1 MEMDLTLV
9 NINLQEKKKIIKEK
23 LEEKEINYLKGK
35 IVDNILKN
43 ENAKYS
49 LFLKEKASEIV
60 NNIFN
65 TDKTNGDE
73 FKISISEKLKEKN
86 SKGKEEKKEDEKQKS
101 EKVSNKEKEDQ
112 KIEEEDEEEEEEDNE
127 SNNNEQKDNNNS
139 NNKVDNKDN
148 IRRKIKR
155 GFFNSVTDN
164 LNKVLNTIGS
174 KFYFMKFS
182 RSFSSDVVR
191 KNNKDLLYI
200 TLENIFEKK
209 ELFKENELDNYYH
222 NLKVVKSEEI
232 QGNEDLKKIMGKTY
246 FELFNEYINSK
257 EFKIDE
263 IRRLRENNMEESYI
277 QKYIFLAQHLLEFFQ
292 NL

>member
-1 MEMDLTLV
+1 MSLELTMADSSSSCQKSTLESNGNPKNVENAYSDIDLLFHK
-9 NINLQEKKKIIKEK
+9 NF
-23 LEEKEINYLKGK
+23 LEEGNNFFQGEHICFTDTEEMSSSNGNFDSYNLMRDNYEFGLPVSNILFENIKPQIPKRKKFEVIYPIKVSLFTETENTLNNKFILKKRKGK
-35 IVDNILKN
+35 ISKRMDN
-43 ENAKYS
+43 
-49 LFLKEKASEIV
+49 
-60 NNIFN
+60 
-65 TDKTNGDE
+65 
-73 FKISISEKLKEKN
+73 
-86 SKGKEEKKEDEKQKS
+86 Q
-101 EKVSNKEKEDQ
+101 
-112 KIEEEDEEEEEEDNE
+112 
-127 SNNNEQKDNNNS
+127 
-139 NNKVDNKDN
+139 DN

-191 KNNKDLLYI
+191 KNNTDLLYI

-222 NLKVVKSEEI
+222 NLKVVKNEEI
-232 QGNEDLKKIMGKTY
+232 KGNEDLKKIMGKTY

>member
-1 MEMDLTLV
+1 MSLELTMADSSSSCQKSTLESNGNPKNVENAYSDIDLLFHK
-9 NINLQEKKKIIKEK
+9 NF
-23 LEEKEINYLKGK
+23 LEEGNNFFQGEHICFTDTEEMSSSNGNFDSYNLMRDNYEFGLP
-35 IVDNILKN
+35 ISNILF
-43 ENAKYS
+43 ENIKPQIPKRKKFEVIYPIKVS
-49 LFLKEKASEIV
+49 LFTETENTLNNKFILKKRKA
-60 NNIFN
+60 
-65 TDKTNGDE
+65 
-73 FKISISEKLKEKN
+73 KISKRM
-86 SKGKEEKKEDEKQKS
+86 
-101 EKVSNKEKEDQ
+101 
-112 KIEEEDEEEEEEDNE
+112 DN
-127 SNNNEQKDNNNS
+127 Q
-139 NNKVDNKDN
+139 DN

-155 GFFNSVTDN
+155 GFFNSMTDN
-164 LNKVLNTIGS
+164 LNKVLNIIGS

-222 NLKVVKSEEI
+222 NFKVVKSEEI
-232 QGNEDLKKIMGKTY
+232 QGNEELKKIIGKTY

>member
-1 MEMDLTLV
+1 MSLELTMADSSSSCQKSTLESNGNPKNVENAYSDIDLLFHK
-9 NINLQEKKKIIKEK
+9 NF
-23 LEEKEINYLKGK
+23 LEEGNNFFQGEHICFTDTEEMSSSNENFDSYNLMRDNYEFGLPISNILFENIKPQIPKRKKFEVIYPIKVSLFTETENTLNNKFILKKRKGK
-35 IVDNILKN
+35 INKRMDN
-43 ENAKYS
+43 
-49 LFLKEKASEIV
+49 
-60 NNIFN
+60 
-65 TDKTNGDE
+65 
-73 FKISISEKLKEKN
+73 
-86 SKGKEEKKEDEKQKS
+86 Q
-101 EKVSNKEKEDQ
+101 
-112 KIEEEDEEEEEEDNE
+112 
-127 SNNNEQKDNNNS
+127 
-139 NNKVDNKDN
+139 DN

-155 GFFNSVTDN
+155 GFFSSVTDN

-182 RSFSSDVVR
+182 RTFSSDVVR
-191 KNNKDLLYI
+191 KNNKDLLYM

>member
-1 MEMDLTLV
+1 MSSSNENFDSYNLMRDNYEFGLPVSNILFENIKPQIPKRKKFEVIYPIKVSLFTETENTL
-9 NINLQEKKKIIKEK
+9 NNKFILKKR
-23 LEEKEINYLKGK
+23 KGK
-35 IVDNILKN
+35 ISKRMDN
-43 ENAKYS
+43 
-49 LFLKEKASEIV
+49 
-60 NNIFN
+60 
-65 TDKTNGDE
+65 
-73 FKISISEKLKEKN
+73 
-86 SKGKEEKKEDEKQKS
+86 Q
-101 EKVSNKEKEDQ
+101 
-112 KIEEEDEEEEEEDNE
+112 
-127 SNNNEQKDNNNS
+127 
-139 NNKVDNKDN
+139 DN

-191 KNNKDLLYI
+191 KNNTDLLYI

-222 NLKVVKSEEI
+222 NLKVVKNEEI
-232 QGNEDLKKIMGKTY
+232 QGNEELKKIMGKTY